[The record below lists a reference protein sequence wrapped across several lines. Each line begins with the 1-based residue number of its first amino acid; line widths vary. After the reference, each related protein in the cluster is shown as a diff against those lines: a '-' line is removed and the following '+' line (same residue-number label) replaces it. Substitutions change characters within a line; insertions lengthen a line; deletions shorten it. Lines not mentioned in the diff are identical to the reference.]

1 MPGPDDVGNCTFVF
15 RIQKGKQKTNRNG
28 LDLSF
33 LQEVHQDPRAFHV
46 QGTEFL
52 PLGTDALG
60 DLSGQIRRNE
70 QGGAGREEA
79 PDPRLV
85 LELDL
90 WVLVPRRR

>member
-1 MPGPDDVGNCTFVF
+1 VDRAPLVGTGDAGALRVLLCAAKNV
-15 RIQKGKQKTNRNG
+15 
-28 LDLSF
+28 
-33 LQEVHQDPRAFHV
+33 DPAREPVARRV
-46 QGTEFL
+46 
-52 PLGTDALG
+52 
-60 DLSGQIRRNE
+60 RNE